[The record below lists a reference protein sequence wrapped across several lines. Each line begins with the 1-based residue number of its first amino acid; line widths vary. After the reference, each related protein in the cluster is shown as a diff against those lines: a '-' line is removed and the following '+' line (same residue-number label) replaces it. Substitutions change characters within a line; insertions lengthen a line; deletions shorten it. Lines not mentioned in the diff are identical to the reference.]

1 MERLTPPWERVR
13 LIERTNGIQN
23 GSRVVLE
30 GHTGPLRFRWISE
43 HSDYREGR
51 SFTDIQTSGPFAY
64 WKHVHSFEPVD
75 ERSCILQDK
84 IEYRL
89 PFGIIGQTLGG
100 WWVRRKLE
108 RLFEYRHAVTL
119 RETARSSAG
128 PAN

>member
-1 MERLTPPWERVR
+1 MGERVR

-30 GHTGPLRFRWISE
+30 GRTGPLRFRWVSV
-43 HSDYREGR
+43 HSDYREGQ

-75 ERSCILQDK
+75 ERSCILQDR

-89 PFGIIGQTLGG
+89 AFGIIGQTLGG
-100 WWVRRKLE
+100 WWVRRKLQ
-108 RLFEYRHAVTL
+108 RLFEYRHAVTV
-119 RETARSSAG
+119 REVARRIGSSA
-128 PAN
+128 P